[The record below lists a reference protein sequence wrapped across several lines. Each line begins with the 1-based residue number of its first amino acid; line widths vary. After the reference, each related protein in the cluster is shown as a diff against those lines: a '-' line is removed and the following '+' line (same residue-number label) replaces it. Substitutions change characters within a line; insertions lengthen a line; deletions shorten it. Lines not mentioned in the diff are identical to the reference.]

1 MNITAPTIHL
11 NGTGYERL
19 LNDYQTAYNALQE
32 AISAFKLIEFHS
44 RDYYVKDSGAWS
56 SALEQRTEQREALG
70 KVNDYLLEHIMAII
84 KQG

>member
-1 MNITAPTIHL
+1 
-11 NGTGYERL
+11 
-19 LNDYQTAYNALQE
+19 
-32 AISAFKLIEFHS
+32 
-44 RDYYVKDSGAWS
+44 VKDSGAWS

>member
-1 MNITAPTIHL
+1 MDITPPTIHL

-44 RDYYVKDSGAWS
+44 RDYYVKDSAAWPA
-56 SALEQRTEQREALG
+56 ALEHRTEQREALG
-70 KVNDYLLEHIMAII
+70 NVSDYLLEHIMAII
-84 KQG
+84 NQ